1 MSSVT
6 ILGTGRM
13 GAAMAEMVAN
23 AGHDVTLWNRTP
35 ARARAIADRLGCD
48 VAATPAAA
56 VRGSDVVLSVLAD
69 GPTTTGVLLDPDVM
83 DGLGAGSVTCD
94 MATSGPVAALDVAR
108 AFEGR
113 GLAFVDSPVAGSVA
127 SVLNSALLVMA
138 SGPEEAVG
146 RATTIFGAFAREV
159 VFLGAAG
166 SGQAMKLCAG
176 LVVHTLN
183 SAVAEGLALATRAGI
198 DPALAYDVF
207 AGSSV
212 GAPYLTYKREV
223 FLGTD
228 APVAMALDL
237 SGKDLAL
244 ILDYA
249 RDRGLTLPV
258 LSGVVDEV
266 SAARARGYGSS
277 DMADVVRFVL
287 GEDAPARPHP

>member
-13 GAAMAEMVAN
+13 GAAMAEMVAR
-23 AGHDVTLWNRTP
+23 AGHEVTLWNRTP
-35 ARARAIADRLGCD
+35 ARAQAIADRLGCD

-83 DGLGAGSVTCD
+83 DGLGAGTVTCD
-94 MATSGPVAALDVAR
+94 MATSGPVAALEVAR
-108 AFEGR
+108 AFEAR

-138 SGPEEAVG
+138 SGPEDAVR

>member
-13 GAAMAEMVAN
+13 GAAMAEMVAR
-23 AGHDVTLWNRTP
+23 AGHEVTLWNRTP
-35 ARARAIADRLGCD
+35 ARAQAIADRLGCD

-94 MATSGPVAALDVAR
+94 MATSGPVAALEVAR
-108 AFEGR
+108 AFEAR

-138 SGPEEAVG
+138 SGPEDAVR